1 MVPFFSFYS
10 MFGFQRIGDLLWAAA
25 DARCRGFLIGATAG
39 RTTLMGEGLQHQDG
53 HSHLLAAS
61 VPACEAYDPAYAYEL
76 AAIVQDGLQR
86 MYPPRAADG
95 EDVYYYITV
104 YNENYE
110 QPPRPDHVSD
120 FDITSGVYRWHDGP
134 GGKAHDATIL
144 FSGSAQGA
152 ARDAQA
158 ILAEDYD
165 VSAELW
171 SVTSYKRLRTDAL
184 EVERR
189 NRLNPTADPE
199 VPLVTRKLTDSHGP
213 LVAVSDF
220 MSLVPDQVSRFT
232 PRPMHILGTDGFGR
246 SDTREALR
254 QFFEIDAPNITVA
267 VLSALA
273 EEGAIGTDAVEAAIA
288 RFGID
293 PHQPDPSHPDAGAT

>member
-1 MVPFFSFYS
+1 
-10 MFGFQRIGDLLWAAA
+10 
-25 DARCRGFLIGATAG
+25 
-39 RTTLMGEGLQHQDG
+39 
-53 HSHLLAAS
+53 
-61 VPACEAYDPAYAYEL
+61 
-76 AAIVQDGLQR
+76 
-86 MYPPRAADG
+86 
-95 EDVYYYITV
+95 
-104 YNENYE
+104 
-110 QPPRPDHVSD
+110 VSD
-120 FDITSGVYRWHDGP
+120 FDITSGMYRCFDGP

-171 SVTSYKRLRTDAL
+171 SVTSYKRLRTEAL

-220 MSLVPDQVSRFT
+220 MSLVPDQISRFT

-254 QFFEIDAPNITVA
+254 QFFEIDAPNIAVA

-273 EEGAIGTDAVEAAIA
+273 EEGAIGTDAVEAAIT

-293 PHQPDPSHPDAGAT
+293 PSHPDPAHPDAGAT